1 MDIHADGEINQ
12 SPESSMYTGKR
23 RRSLPKVSDGL
34 ASIMETNR
42 EKTIAAMTE
51 GEDRAD
57 ARQTQLLDL
66 ELKKHNDNM
75 TLQKASLEAQKITQE
90 KLLVLE
96 ENKIQAS
103 KETSQ
108 GFIGA
113 LMAISTAI
121 GSKMQ
126 ES

>member
-1 MDIHADGEINQ
+1 MYIDGEWANYPQ
-12 SPESSMYTGKR
+12 SSLYTGKR

-34 ASIMETNR
+34 ASMMEINR
-42 EKTIAAMTE
+42 EKTIAAMIE

-57 ARQTQLLDL
+57 ARQTQLLDW
-66 ELKKHNDNM
+66 ELKKHNDNIA
-75 TLQKASLEAQKITQE
+75 LQNASLQAQQIAQE
-90 KLLVLE
+90 KVLVIE
-96 ENKIQAS
+96 ENKIQAN

-126 ES
+126 EL

>member
-1 MDIHADGEINQ
+1 MDINADGERDQ
-12 SPESSMYTGKR
+12 SPESSLYTGKR

-34 ASIMETNR
+34 ASIMEANR
-42 EKTIAAMTE
+42 EKTIAAMIE

-57 ARQTQLLDL
+57 ARQVELLGL

-75 TLQKASLEAQKITQE
+75 ALQRASLEAQKIAQE
-90 KLLVLE
+90 KLLIIE

-113 LMAISTAI
+113 LMAISSAI

-126 ES
+126 QP